1 MKNYEQLNSM
11 KKILLV
17 ILFLTGLLGFFSTTY
32 AADEWCVTAGFKCVI
47 AEPNVICDSSK
58 LETKEK
64 CEAVLKTKEP
74 TKGADGK
81 GALSTQGNIVYLVNP
96 IGGKDKEGEY
106 AGNMNLPNLLGT
118 IIKNTLGI
126 LGTAALAV
134 FVYAG
139 FQWVT
144 AAGNSEKV
152 SAGASAMLWSAI
164 GICII
169 FSSYAILRLIFE
181 TLLGPGALSTNP
193 TQPTGPACYCT
204 VDDKP
209 DTPMTDP
216 ADGFDNQFKCEQL
229 KEKVVT
235 APKSGKKIQNCTWK

>member
-1 MKNYEQLNSM
+1 MVF
-11 KKILLV
+11 KKILPLV
-17 ILFLTGLLGFFSTTY
+17 LL
-32 AADEWCVTAGFKCVI
+32 VTALFAPIPALATYCVNDSYSCVI
-47 AEPNVICDSSK
+47 TAPGVTCKNNATFG
-58 LETKEK
+58 TKETCDAAAK
-64 CEAVLKTKEP
+64 AMEP
-74 TKGADGK
+74 TNGADGK
-81 GALSTQGNIVYLVNP
+81 GVLPTQGNVVKLINP
-96 IGGKDKEGEY
+96 IGGTSTTPQGQ
-106 AGNMNLPNLLGT
+106 MNLPILLGT

-181 TLLGPGALSTNP
+181 TLLGPGALSSNP
-193 TQPTGPACYCT
+193 TQPNGPACYCT
-204 VDDKP
+204 VDGVA
-209 DTPMTDP
+209 DTVMTK
-216 ADGFDNQFKCEQL
+216 ADGFNEELDCKNVEG
-229 KEKVVT
+229 KEFT
-235 APKSGKKIQNCTWK
+235 SSKSGKNIKNCTWK

>member
-1 MKNYEQLNSM
+1 M

-17 ILFLTGLLGFFSTTY
+17 ILFLTGLLGFFDTTK
-32 AADEWCVTAGFKCVI
+32 AADEWCVTEDLKCVI
-47 AEPNVICDSSK
+47 AETNVICKSSK
-58 LETKEK
+58 LETQEK
-64 CEAVLKTKEP
+64 CIAVLKTMEP
-74 TKGADGK
+74 TNGTDGK
-81 GALSTQGNIVYLVNP
+81 GVLSTQGNVVKLINP
-96 IGGKDKEGEY
+96 IGGTSTTPQGQ
-106 AGNMNLPNLLGT
+106 MNLPILLGT

-181 TLLGPGALSTNP
+181 TLLGPGALSSNP
-193 TQPTGPACYCT
+193 TQPNGPACYCT
-204 VDDKP
+204 VDGVA
-209 DTPMTDP
+209 DTVMTK
-216 ADGFDNQFKCEQL
+216 ADGFNEELDCKNVEG
-229 KEKVVT
+229 KEFT
-235 APKSGKKIQNCTWK
+235 SSKSGKNIKNCTWK

>member
-1 MKNYEQLNSM
+1 MV
-11 KKILLV
+11 LLISAFIV
-17 ILFLTGLLGFFSTTY
+17 PAPALANFCVNEKY
-32 AADEWCVTAGFKCVI
+32 DCVTPGTGINCQTTVFDTI
-47 AEPNVICDSSK
+47 
-58 LETKEK
+58 EK
-64 CEAVLKTKEP
+64 CTAVAKTLEP

-81 GALSTQGNIVYLVNP
+81 GALDTQGNVVYLVNP
-96 IGGKDKEGEY
+96 IGGKDEEGLY
-106 AGNMNLPNLLGT
+106 AGNMNLPNLFGT

-134 FVYAG
+134 FIYAG

-181 TLLGPGALSTNP
+181 TLLGPGALNTNP

-209 DTPMTDP
+209 DVPMTDP
-216 ADGFDNQFKCEQL
+216 ADGFDTKFKCDQL
-229 KEKVVT
+229 KEKVIT